1 MNLYKSDK
9 VRFISGLIFILVI
22 YTAYYVYFLENS
34 NLILPNKIR
43 YVIKFSATIAVYFV
57 GTYHLGKL
65 KDTWMSLLWHII
77 HISGLCII
85 TSLGLFDWFISDI
98 SLNLKLFAGSIQEI
112 LISPLLYMSMGLINQ
127 RFKKTVAEN
136 QTL

>member
-9 VRFISGLIFILVI
+9 VRFISGLVFILII
-22 YTAYYVYFLENS
+22 YTTYYVYFLENS

-65 KDTWMSLLWHII
+65 KDTWMSLLWHMI

-85 TSLGLFDWFISDI
+85 TSLGLFDWFVSDI
-98 SLNLKLFAGSIQEI
+98 SLNLRLFAGSIQEI

-127 RFKKTVAEN
+127 RFKKTREQN
-136 QTL
+136 